1 VNGKAFMTGEC
12 YRLSPY
18 CVFSLGAN
26 GKSVHVVH
34 GLYGS
39 RFEIAADLFGRL
51 FEDPERIVPD
61 EVAAAVPPAAAAIA
75 TLIEEKLLIP
85 ADEADALAASDPFID
100 RLSPLELAFHRG
112 FGEGGFVREDID
124 PTAIPPATKP
134 PLGTEV
140 ISLASHAT
148 GEDEISLRTCL
159 EQRRSSRAF
168 GPGALSRARFER
180 FLELTCRAKA
190 LRETPGLGW
199 VSVRNYPSAGA
210 RYPLEIYPIV
220 LSVDGLT
227 EGIYH
232 YRPLGHRLEAV
243 PSDRAHRDALCD
255 AACHRMGTHNRPAA
269 LFIITA
275 VFARTCWK
283 YRGMS
288 YHAILMETGALYQ
301 TMYLAAAA
309 LDLAPCAIGAFPERA
324 TAEMLG
330 IDTRDEA
337 QVGLFAL
344 GNRDDA
350 PPRPRIVAVQ
360 RDTKSPFATDAPD
373 GVIELRFEDGTRQVV
388 PRAELTLARSPDGT
402 ICCCIGRR
410 CDIADIADQCRDDA
424 LLLLQSS
431 MPKPGRD

>member
-1 VNGKAFMTGEC
+1 MTGEC

-18 CVFSLGAN
+18 CVFSLWAD
-26 GKSVHVVH
+26 GKTVQVIH

-51 FEDPERIVPD
+51 LEDPERIVPN
-61 EVAAAVPPAAAAIA
+61 EVAAAATPAAAAIA

-85 ADEADALAASDPFID
+85 ADEADGLAASDPFVK

-112 FGEGGFVREDID
+112 FGEGGFNPDDVD
-124 PTAIPPATKP
+124 PTAIPPPTKA
-134 PLGTEV
+134 PLGTAL
-140 ISLASHAT
+140 ISLASHAID
-148 GEDEISLRTCL
+148 EDEISLCTCL

-168 GPGALSRARFER
+168 GPGALPRARFER
-180 FLELTCRAKA
+180 FLELACRARV

-220 LSVDGLT
+220 FSVDGLS
-227 EGIYH
+227 EGIFH
-232 YRPLGHRLEAV
+232 YRPLGHRLQAV
-243 PSDRAHRDALCD
+243 STDRAHRDALCD
-255 AACHRMGTHNRPAA
+255 AACHRMGTRNRPAV
-269 LFIITA
+269 LFVVTA

-283 YRGMS
+283 YRGMP

-301 TMYLAAAA
+301 TMYLAATA

-324 TAEMLG
+324 TAEILG
-330 IDTRDEA
+330 LDKRDEA

-350 PPRPRIVAVQ
+350 PARPSIVAVR
-360 RDTKSPFATDAPD
+360 RDTKSPFATDEHD
-373 GVIELRFEDGTRQVV
+373 EVIELHFNDGTRQVL
-388 PRAELTLARSPDGT
+388 PRTEVTLVRSPDGT
-402 ICCCIGRR
+402 IRCRIGRR
-410 CDIADIADQCRDDA
+410 HDIADIADECRDDA
-424 LLLLQSS
+424 LLLLESS
-431 MPKPGRD
+431 APKPGHV